1 MKHIGKD
8 ILVIVVVALIAT
20 AVIKRCSELAREEV
34 PTGYETLTVHTGDTL
49 WGIAETRCPD
59 TMDKRRYIRAVCDK
73 NRIGADI
80 YPGMKLL
87 VPVYEGGQE

>member
-1 MKHIGKD
+1 MKKIRFKD

-20 AVIKRCSELAREEV
+20 AIMKRCSELTREEV

-49 WGIAETRCPD
+49 WGIAEIHCPD

-80 YPGMKLL
+80 YPGMEIL
-87 VPVYEGGQE
+87 VPVYE